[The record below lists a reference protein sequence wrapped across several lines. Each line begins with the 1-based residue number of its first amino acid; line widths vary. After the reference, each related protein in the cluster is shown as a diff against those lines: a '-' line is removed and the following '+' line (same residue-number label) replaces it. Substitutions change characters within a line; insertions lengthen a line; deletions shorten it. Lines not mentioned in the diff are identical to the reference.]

1 MRGFFLAVLILA
13 VILTGCDQ
21 ATPVQPSE
29 QSPKSIQATVT
40 VGVAVPTL
48 LQSTP
53 TVLKPGVPAS
63 PSPAAP
69 QPSTAR
75 TPTSVPTPLKSNA
88 PTLALKV
95 TTPQDES
102 TVNAASVAVAG
113 QTIVG
118 AVVSVNGNLVDV
130 DANGK
135 FQTTVQLD
143 EGPNIIEVVAS
154 DVTGNELSAILRV
167 IYEP

>member
-1 MRGFFLAVLILA
+1 MRHVFFAVLISA
-13 VILTGCDQ
+13 ITLTGCAQ
-21 ATPVQPSE
+21 ATPSQLSEPSPQLVE
-29 QSPKSIQATVT
+29 ATASTLST
-40 VGVAVPTL
+40 VPAL
-48 LQSTP
+48 LPRTP
-53 TVLKPGVPAS
+53 TALKPNVPAS

-69 QPSTAR
+69 QSSTAR
-75 TPTSVPTPLKSNA
+75 TPTSTPTTPKSNMPA
-88 PTLALKV
+88 LALKV

-102 TVNAASVAVAG
+102 TVNAASIAVAG
-113 QTIVG
+113 QTLVG

-130 DANGK
+130 DASGK

-154 DVTGNELSAILRV
+154 DVNGNELSTILRV

>member
-1 MRGFFLAVLILA
+1 M
-13 VILTGCDQ
+13 GCAQ
-21 ATPVQPSE
+21 ATPAQPSE
-29 QSPKSIQATVT
+29 QSPKSVEVTAT
-40 VGVAVPTL
+40 VAVPTRL
-48 LQSTP
+48 PSTP
-53 TVLKPGVPAS
+53 TALKPTAFASSSPAS
-63 PSPAAP
+63 LQTA
-69 QPSTAR
+69 TAR
-75 TPTSVPTPLKSNA
+75 APTSVPTLKSNV

-102 TVNAASVAVAG
+102 IVNAASITVAG

-130 DANGK
+130 DASGK